1 MLCVCRFYPRK
12 RLELLLGAAS
22 RLRGL
27 QFRIVGDGP
36 ERERLRAICREKG
49 LDETVHWLGNLSQD
63 ELAREYNRCDVF
75 CLPSV
80 QEGFGIVF
88 LEAMA
93 AGKPI
98 VAARAGAVPEVV
110 EQGLLVE
117 PDSEEALAEALQRLY
132 TEPALRATLAAA
144 GHEIVSRYNSQEVA
158 RAFLSQ
164 VDSLL

>member
-1 MLCVCRFYPRK
+1 MNWP
-12 RLELLLGAAS
+12 
-22 RLRGL
+22 
-27 QFRIVGDGP
+27 
-36 ERERLRAICREKG
+36 
-49 LDETVHWLGNLSQD
+49 
-63 ELAREYNRCDVF
+63 REYNRCDLF

-117 PDSEEALAEALQRLY
+117 PESEEALAEAH
-132 TEPALRATLAAA
+132 PASLHRT
-144 GHEIVSRYNSQEVA
+144 GSA
-158 RAFLSQ
+158 RHARGRGARDRFA
-164 VDSLL
+164 V

>member
-1 MLCVCRFYPRK
+1 MCRFYPRK
-12 RLELLLGAAS
+12 RLHLLLGAAE
-22 RLRGL
+22 RLRAEIPGL
-27 QFRIVGDGP
+27 EFRIVGDGP
-36 ERERLRAICREKG
+36 ERAKLQALSQAKRLGEHC
-49 LDETVHWLGNLSQD
+49 HWLGDLSQD
-63 ELAREYNRCDVF
+63 ELAREYNRCDLF

-117 PDSEEALAEALQRLY
+117 PESEEALADGIPPSLPRSGPAVFAAVSGPLHRR
-132 TEPALRATLAAA
+132 ALRRL
-144 GHEIVSRYNSQEVA
+144 
-158 RAFLSQ
+158 
-164 VDSLL
+164 